1 MDLQYLL
8 LFVHDNQE
16 DQVDDN
22 FVFIL
27 MMMKQLNLDGLNLL
41 LTDSFPRRLSAW
53 SITSSC
59 NKLEGMGIMIIIILP
74 LLS

>member
-8 LFVHDNQE
+8 LFDHHG

-22 FVFIL
+22 FVLNL

-74 LLS
+74 